1 MLKRIAL
8 TGLFVVAAAFLTA
21 KPVSA
26 EGNVVKGKVPVVKT
40 IVGEGLTCPGGACR

>member
-26 EGNVVKGKVPVVKT
+26 ESKVVKGKVPVVKP
-40 IVGEGLTCPGGACR
+40 IVGEGWPCFGAAC

>member
-26 EGNVVKGKVPVVKT
+26 EAKVVKT
-40 IVGEGLTCPGGACR
+40 EVVKPIVGEGWPCAGGRC

>member
-8 TGLFVVAAAFLTA
+8 TGLFAVAALFLTA

-26 EGNVVKGKVPVVKT
+26 EGQTKGKTPVVKT
-40 IVGEGLTCPGGACR
+40 VVGEGLCGPWCY